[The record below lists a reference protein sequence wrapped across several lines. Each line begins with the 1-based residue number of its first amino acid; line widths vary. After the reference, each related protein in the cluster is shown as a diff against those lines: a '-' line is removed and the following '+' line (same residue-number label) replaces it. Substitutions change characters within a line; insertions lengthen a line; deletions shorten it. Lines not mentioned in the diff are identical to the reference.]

1 MKTVVRVHRILF
13 VTLLLI
19 ALPGCDRSAPTDA
32 IDDARARWEASGV
45 QDYEVL
51 QRIEF
56 VCNVCDGAGE
66 ARYARVVVRNGQV
79 VEVEGADSAFVI
91 LTERDPDTPLKA
103 YAVTVDALFDRI
115 DFARDDENTRL
126 DVTFDAELG
135 YPHRYYRESDD
146 GEIRE
151 EIQLRDLR
159 PL

>member
-1 MKTVVRVHRILF
+1 MKLSARLFLF
-13 VTLLLI
+13 VPFLLA
-19 ALPGCDRSAPTDA
+19 ALVGCDANDTTDD

-56 VCNVCDGAGE
+56 ICNVCDGGGTA
-66 ARYARVVVRNGQV
+66 AYARVVVRDGQV
-79 VEVEGADSAFVI
+79 AEVEGADSAFVI
-91 LTERDPDTPLKA
+91 LTERDPDTPLAA

-115 DFARDDENTRL
+115 DFARDFENTQL
-126 DVTFDAELG
+126 EVTFDAELG
-135 YPHRYYRESDD
+135 YPHRYYRESDE